1 MTKMTIYHVIV
12 NSDHPVPVTAQI
24 DLKYPLAGCI
34 HTGRGIWQVIDLETG
49 LSFGRTADTLKECGS
64 IVAQFYNKVQEIK
77 RNPKN
82 WDRWLRPRWRAVWDM
97 IRDDNNTKLY
107 NHLEKYLGGIPDQ
120 FDYFDT
126 DMIKGGEIEK

>member
-49 LSFGRTADTLKECGS
+49 LSFGRTSDTLKECGPI
-64 IVAQFYNKVQEIK
+64 IVQLYDKVQEIK
-77 RNPKN
+77 KNKN
-82 WDRWLRPRWRAVWDM
+82 WMGHKVEDVRKM
-97 IRDDNNTKLY
+97 IEEDNNIKLY
-107 NHLEKYLGGIPDQ
+107 NHLEKY
-120 FDYFDT
+120 
-126 DMIKGGEIEK
+126 GEVFKK